1 MQSVALDGRRIERP
15 WSAEP
20 AVGLTLV
27 PILVTVLAVWAE
39 LSQSHGTTAL
49 SFIAGAFYFSSPT
62 IGALSASRTMSPK
75 SAQRLVALTVFM
87 ILAINWFTQVAQ
99 PTQPGLSM
107 GGTGTGNGL
116 IYAIAGATAWY
127 LATRRASWWL
137 NRGHPWPALAIS
149 AAIVVGG
156 SFAAIFL
163 AASLP
168 LP

>member
-1 MQSVALDGRRIERP
+1 MQSVALDGRRIQPP
-15 WSAEP
+15 WSGER

-39 LSQSHGTTAL
+39 LSQSHGTSAL

-62 IGALSASRTMSPK
+62 VGALAASRTMSAK
-75 SAQRLVALTVFM
+75 RAQRLVALIVFTV
-87 ILAINWFTQVAQ
+87 LAVDWFTQVAQ
-99 PTQPGLSM
+99 PTQLGLSM

-127 LATRRASWWL
+127 LATRRASWWM
-137 NRGHPWPALAIS
+137 NRGHPWAVLAFS
-149 AAIVVGG
+149 AAIVAAG

-163 AASLP
+163 AVSLP